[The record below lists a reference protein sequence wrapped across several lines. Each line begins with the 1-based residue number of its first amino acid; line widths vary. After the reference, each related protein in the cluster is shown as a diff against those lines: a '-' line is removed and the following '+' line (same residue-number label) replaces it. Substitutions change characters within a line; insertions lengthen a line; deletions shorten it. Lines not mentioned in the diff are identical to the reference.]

1 VTRLVI
7 VGFGV
12 TGRATAR
19 AMLAAGWSVAVVDDR
34 RTDGGAAAAA
44 EIGVELVVGSAP
56 DHLAGLIRTADL
68 VVPSPGVPVGHPV
81 FELAARYKIEVVSE
95 IELAARLLED
105 RPPPRPRLVAVTG
118 TNGKTTVTI
127 QVRRALECS
136 GWSAVAAGN
145 IGLPLIEAVS
155 AASRP
160 DVVVAEVS
168 SFQLQFTRRFH
179 PAVSGWLN
187 LAADHLDWHPTYAH
201 YEAAKARIWANQ
213 SSGDTV
219 VVNADDKEV
228 MARAV
233 SRPVG
238 SRLVTFST
246 RTRADWWQRDGVL
259 IGPDGVALLAVD
271 ELPRS
276 LPHDRANALAAAAV
290 ATAAGATLP
299 GLRAALRETPPGPH
313 RIEWIGV
320 EGGISWYDDSKATT
334 PASVRAAT
342 AGFDSVV
349 LIAGGRNKGL
359 DLRPLASTAPPVRAV
374 IAIGEA
380 AGEVAAAFGA
390 TTAAVTTARSMAE
403 AVAAARAVARAGDAV
418 ILSPGCTSFD
428 WYRSYAER
436 GADYTDLVL
445 QMLEKERDRC

>member
-1 VTRLVI
+1 VTRLVV

-19 AMLAAGWSVAVVDDR
+19 AMLAAGWSVVVVDDR

-44 EIGVELVVGSAP
+44 EIGAELVVGPAP
-56 DHLAGLIRTADL
+56 GRLAALIQTTDL

-95 IELAARLLED
+95 IELAARILEA
-105 RPPPRPRLVAVTG
+105 RPAPRPRLVAITG
-118 TNGKTTVTI
+118 TNGKTTVTL

-155 AASRP
+155 AGRGP

-179 PAVSGWLN
+179 PAVSCWLN
-187 LAADHLDWHPTYAH
+187 LAADHLDWHPTHAH
-201 YEAAKARIWANQ
+201 YGAAKARIWANQ
-213 SSGDTV
+213 TSGDTV
-219 VVNADDKEV
+219 VVNADDEDV
-228 MARAV
+228 MARAA

-246 RTRADWWQRDGVL
+246 STQADWWQRDGVL
-259 IGPDGVALLAVD
+259 IGPDGVGLLAAD

-290 ATAAGATLP
+290 ATAAGATLS
-299 GLRAALRETPPGPH
+299 GLRTALREMRPGPH
-313 RIEWIGV
+313 RVEWIGV

-334 PASVRAAT
+334 PASVLAAT

-359 DLRPLASTAPPVRAV
+359 DLGPLAATVPPVRAV

-380 AGEVAAAFGA
+380 AREVAAAFGA
-390 TTAAVTTARSMAE
+390 TAAVTAARSMAE

-436 GADYTDLVL
+436 GDDYTDLVL